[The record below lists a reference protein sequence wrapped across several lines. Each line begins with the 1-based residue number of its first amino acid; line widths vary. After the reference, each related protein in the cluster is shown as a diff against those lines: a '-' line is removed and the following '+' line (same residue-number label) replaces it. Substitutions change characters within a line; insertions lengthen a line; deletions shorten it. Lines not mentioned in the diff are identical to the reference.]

1 MEYLFHGFVLK
12 WNTCYFINT
21 LFWHETV
28 IFSNLYIELV
38 S

>member
-12 WNTCYFINT
+12 WNTYCFINI

-28 IFSNLYIELV
+28 IFSNLYVELV